1 MASSTTLENK
11 DFQDYVKDFPPII
24 DGKINAVK
32 FIESAAGLLCAVE
45 SLGKMFAP
53 IKYDMEGNIDKI
65 KKLDPKEGSC
75 LLELLHRE
83 CLQSQGKPV
92 ATEGLLWLNRSLHF
106 FEIMFQEV
114 IQLVEENNLE
124 INMRKVY
131 TIAYE
136 GSVKKYHNWV
146 TQQIFALICRLAPT
160 LRQMLKS
167 FGVDTNNIGQFKTR
181 LTSFNI
187 TLHLVRCKID
197 DFYKDKKLF
206 C

>member
-1 MASSTTLENK
+1 MASSTTPENNNFLEK
-11 DFQDYVKDFPPII
+11 VKDFPPII

-32 FIESAAGLLCAVE
+32 FIESALGLLWVVE
-45 SLGKMFAP
+45 SLGKIFAP
-53 IKYDMEGNIDKI
+53 VKYDMEGNIDKI
-65 KKLDPKEGSC
+65 KKLDPKENSC

-92 ATEGLLWLNRSLHF
+92 ATEGLLWLNRSLCF
-106 FEIMFQEV
+106 FEIVFEEM
-114 IQLVEENNLE
+114 IHLMEENNLD
-124 INMRKVY
+124 INMRKIY

-136 GSVKKYHNWV
+136 GSVKRYHNWV

-160 LRQMLKS
+160 LHQLLKS
-167 FGVDTNNIGQFKTR
+167 FGVDTNNVASFKTR

-197 DFYKDKKLF
+197 DFYKDNNLF